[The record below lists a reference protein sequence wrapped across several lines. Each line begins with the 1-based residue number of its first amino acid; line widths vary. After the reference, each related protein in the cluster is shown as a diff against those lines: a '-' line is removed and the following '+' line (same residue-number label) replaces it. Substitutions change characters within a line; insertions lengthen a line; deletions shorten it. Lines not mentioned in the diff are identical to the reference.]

1 MEATNEPN
9 TRAVEP
15 YLKLTILTVWFDLHT
30 GDALTPSGSFLKK
43 KEFTG
48 GKVVIYKDF
57 RLFKI
62 LVVRKGRIFMFLD

>member
-30 GDALTPSGSFLKK
+30 GDALRM
-43 KEFTG
+43 EFE
-48 GKVVIYKDF
+48 KMAIY
-57 RLFKI
+57 
-62 LVVRKGRIFMFLD
+62 